1 MDDFSARLKQERQ
14 RLDLN
19 QAEFS
24 ALGGVQKQA
33 QFHYERGT
41 RRPNSDYLAKIASA
55 GVDVHYLLTGRTA
68 TLALD
73 GDEQAVLTGYRAL
86 DARKRT
92 AIRALI
98 EAMDTLPGSTQQN
111 DESSQSPPSGRSR
124 STGTRND
131 DRG

>member
-14 RLDLN
+14 RLGLS
-19 QAEFS
+19 QADFS

-55 GVDVHYLLTGRTA
+55 GADVFYLLTGHVA
-68 TLALD
+68 TLALN
-73 GDEQAVLTGYRAL
+73 GDEQKVLAGYRVL
-86 DARKRT
+86 DGRKQT

-98 EAMDTLPGSTQQN
+98 VSMGTGE
-111 DESSQSPPSGRSR
+111 ESAPENTEP
-124 STGTRND
+124 
-131 DRG
+131 